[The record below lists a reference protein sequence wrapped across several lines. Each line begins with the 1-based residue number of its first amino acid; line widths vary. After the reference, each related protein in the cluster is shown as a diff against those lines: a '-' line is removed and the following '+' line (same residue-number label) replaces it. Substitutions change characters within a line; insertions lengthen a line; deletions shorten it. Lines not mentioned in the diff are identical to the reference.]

1 MTRTAKPLGPQ
12 LKLVLMSTE
21 NASVVPTTSHELQ
34 AALIE
39 LLTTAACPPDVA
51 REASGGDD
59 DAEAHR

>member
-1 MTRTAKPLGPQ
+1 MTRTAKPLSPQ
-12 LKLVLMSTE
+12 LKLALMTTDDV
-21 NASVVPTTSHELQ
+21 SVVPTTLHELK